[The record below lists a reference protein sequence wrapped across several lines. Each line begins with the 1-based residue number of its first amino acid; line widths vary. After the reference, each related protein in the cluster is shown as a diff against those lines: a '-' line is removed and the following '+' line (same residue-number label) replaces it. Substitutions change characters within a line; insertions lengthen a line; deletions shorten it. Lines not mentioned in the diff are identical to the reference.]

1 MAASVSEVYPFF
13 APTVG
18 ALCAFLAGSNTVSN
32 LMLSQY
38 QYSVAQA
45 LGVSG
50 TTMVAAQSVG
60 AAAGNM
66 IAIHNVVA
74 ASATVGVMGREG
86 LTLRRTILPTI
97 YYVVVAGML
106 TIISMYVLKIGE
118 LECQCVACWRWAKIQ
133 RKIELHKL
141 RLTMDIVLTALQS
154 GLASLASYLAAHV
167 LLCLVPA
174 FFIAGALSALV
185 PQQSIVRFLGPAAPK
200 WVAYPAAA
208 GAGSLLA
215 VCSCTV
221 QPLFAGI
228 YSKGAGLGPA
238 ITFMFF
244 APAANI
250 LALSY
255 TGVALGADFA
265 VARLVLS
272 LVFGIGIGMIMALIF
287 HRSDAVRLDN
297 AAAFAGGE
305 GISRQTL
312 IFLGALVVLLVGG
325 TLKLDFLTTPLL
337 RFEQPWI
344 AAVAAQNVLN
354 LLVPIDLIK
363 GDEGLSVQGVVLIG
377 MLGLIALTAW
387 RGLGK
392 VDEGFNRLTF
402 VALGLIAATLI
413 FAALGIVT
421 NDTGWPLS
429 RRFDAWDRQQ
439 WLWETWRFVKMIFP
453 LLVVGVF
460 IVGVIRIFIR
470 PEWVQAIAGSN
481 SVLANMAGVVFG
493 VFMYFPTLVE
503 VPIAKMFLSLG
514 MHPGPLIAYLM
525 ADPEL
530 SLQSILITS
539 AIIGKLKAWTYVGLV
554 AVFSTLAGLTYG
566 AWTDGTSITTV
577 AFGFVAFI
585 AVLFAALHYM
595 DKRQHAAP
603 AV

>member
-1 MAASVSEVYPFF
+1 
-13 APTVG
+13 
-18 ALCAFLAGSNTVSN
+18 
-32 LMLSQY
+32 
-38 QYSVAQA
+38 
-45 LGVSG
+45 
-50 TTMVAAQSVG
+50 
-60 AAAGNM
+60 
-66 IAIHNVVA
+66 
-74 ASATVGVMGREG
+74 
-86 LTLRRTILPTI
+86 
-97 YYVVVAGML
+97 
-106 TIISMYVLKIGE
+106 
-118 LECQCVACWRWAKIQ
+118 
-133 RKIELHKL
+133 
-141 RLTMDIVLTALQS
+141 MDIVLTALQS
-154 GLASLASYLAAHV
+154 GIASLSSYLAAHV

-265 VARLVLS
+265 IARLVLS

-287 HRSDAVRLDN
+287 HRSDTVRLDN
-297 AAAFAGGE
+297 AAAFEGGE

-312 IFLGALVVLLVGG
+312 IFLGALIVLLVGG

-337 RFEQPWI
+337 SVELPWA
-344 AAVAAQNVLN
+344 AAVAIQNALN
-354 LLVPIDLIK
+354 VLVPIDLIK
-363 GDEGLSVQGVVLIG
+363 GDEGLSVQGVILIG

-392 VDEGFNRLTF
+392 VDDGFTRLTF
-402 VALGLIAATLI
+402 VSLGLIAATLI

-421 NDTGWPLS
+421 NDTGLVVTLSGRTLVVAAMLASLWPLS
-429 RRFDAWDRQQ
+429 SRFEVWDIQQ

-453 LLVVGVF
+453 LLIVGVF
-460 IVGVIRIFIR
+460 AVGVIRMFIR

-514 MHPGPLIAYLM
+514 LHPGPLIAYLM

-566 AWTDGTSITTV
+566 AWTDGTSISTV
-577 AFGFVAFI
+577 ALGFVAFI
-585 AVLFAALHYM
+585 AVLFGALHYM

-603 AV
+603 AL